1 MTRVNGKP
9 IRILQ
14 ITDCHLGRDADES
27 LLGLKT
33 ADSLV
38 DVLERAAEQ
47 EDPFDLVLCSGDISN
62 DGTAG
67 SYDRFIQLVRQHI
80 PATPLAWLPGNH
92 DDPAGMRTIR
102 SAVPRS
108 DFLSIGDWNIILL
121 NSRVPF
127 EERGELPQS
136 ELDRLERL
144 LASDPTSPTLIFLH
158 HQLVPVGSA
167 WIDQYVVSNA
177 ADFFAITDRFD
188 NIRAV
193 SWGHVHQE
201 FYRVRNGVDLLA
213 SPSTCVQFKP
223 LSDDFTVDS
232 AMPGY
237 RAYELHS
244 NGVYTTHV
252 DRVTERVY
260 DIDQESVGY

>member
-62 DGTAG
+62 DGTAD

-102 SAVPRS
+102 YAVPRS
-108 DFLSIGDWNIILL
+108 DYLSIGDWNIILL

-177 ADFFAITDRFD
+177 ADFFAITDQFD

>member
-14 ITDCHLGRDADES
+14 ITACHLGRDADES

-62 DGTAG
+62 DGTAD
-67 SYDRFIQLVRQHI
+67 SYDRFIQLVRQHM

-127 EERGELPQS
+127 EERGELPQG
-136 ELDRLERL
+136 ELQRLERL
-144 LASDPTSPTLIFLH
+144 LEADATSPTLIFLH

-177 ADFFAITDRFD
+177 ADFFAITDQFD

-260 DIDQESVGY
+260 DIDPEPVGY

>member
-62 DGTAG
+62 DGTAD
-67 SYDRFIQLVRQHI
+67 SYDRFIQLVRQHM

-177 ADFFAITDRFD
+177 ADFFAITDQFD

>member
-1 MTRVNGKP
+1 MTRLNGKQM
-9 IRILQ
+9 RILQ
-14 ITDCHLGRDADES
+14 ITDCHLGRDEDES

-33 ADSLV
+33 AESLA
-38 DVLERAAEQ
+38 DVLQRAVDCESS
-47 EDPFDLVLCSGDISN
+47 FDLVLCSGDMSN
-62 DGTAG
+62 DATTA
-67 SYDRFIQLVRQHI
+67 SYEHFVQIVRRYF
-80 PATPLAWLPGNH
+80 PKTPLAWLPGNH
-92 DDPAGMRTIR
+92 DDPAGMRAIR
-102 SAVPRS
+102 STSPKTDYVTLGNWR
-108 DFLSIGDWNIILL
+108 IIML

-177 ADFFAITDRFD
+177 DAFFEITDRYN
-188 NIRAV
+188 NIRAI

-201 FYRVRNGVDLLA
+201 FFDVRKGVDLIA
-213 SPSTCVQFKP
+213 TPSTCVQFKP
-223 LSDDFTVDS
+223 LNDDFMVDK

-237 RAYELHS
+237 RVYDLDS
-244 NGVYTTHV
+244 NGVYTT
-252 DRVTERVY
+252 RVSRVSERSY
-260 DIDQESVGY
+260 TIDFASAGY